1 MGRDAS
7 PILSSQNSLWS
18 FDSRVNRQIIRITK
32 KINLGIFFF
41 KKQKFCLPRI
51 EEMFG
56 ISDENL
62 ISDIKGEDS

>member
-18 FDSRVNRQIIRITK
+18 FDSRVNRHNTNNEENQPGDIFLK
-32 KINLGIFFF
+32 KT
-41 KKQKFCLPRI
+41 KFCLPRI